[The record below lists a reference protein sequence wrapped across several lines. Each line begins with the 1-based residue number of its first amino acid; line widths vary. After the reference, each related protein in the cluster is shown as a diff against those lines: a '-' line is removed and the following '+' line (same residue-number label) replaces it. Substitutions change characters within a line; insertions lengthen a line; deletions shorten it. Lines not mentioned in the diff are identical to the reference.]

1 MNKQIEKTV
10 LRRIVIQYHK
20 DGLSIRNI
28 AEKIK
33 TSRPGPSERTLRRLG
48 RQIEITLATASK
60 ELASHMDVSANT
72 VRKYIP
78 MLEYG
83 ARIICH
89 CYLKKQKQTPAM
101 GK

>member
-33 TSRPGPSERTLRRLG
+33 TSKSNVHHIIKTYDQNNQTRSSHQVVLD
-48 RQIEITLATASK
+48 RQNG
-60 ELASHMDVSANT
+60 H
-72 VRKYIP
+72 
-78 MLEYG
+78 
-83 ARIICH
+83 
-89 CYLKKQKQTPAM
+89 
-101 GK
+101 